1 MSNTGATVSTPAV
14 FSPSP
19 RREVLSV
26 AHLSVQFGGIRALVD
41 LSFEVTPGEVVVI
54 IGPNGAG
61 KSTTLNAISGLVPC
75 RGEIVLNHRS
85 IVNCSPSQLA
95 SSGVGRSFQD
105 PQLIDRSTVLDNV
118 LNGAHARLGYAPW
131 QQVFSPFSVARGER
145 QATELAMHLLDT
157 VRLAPYAHAKVHD
170 LSYGARKLVDIVRAL
185 ASRPSVLLL
194 DEPTSGLDRDKS
206 AELEELIVSLS
217 QKSDIAI
224 LVVEH
229 HMDMV
234 RRVASRVVA
243 LQAGQVLMAGTP
255 TEVLDSA
262 DLQASFVGSSAHR
275 STRGGAQC

>member
-1 MSNTGATVSTPAV
+1 MRQSRAATSAPLAVSPPA
-14 FSPSP
+14 SP
-19 RREVLSV
+19 ELLSV
-26 AHLSVQFGGIRALVD
+26 SHLSVQFGGIRALLD
-41 LSFEVTPGEVVVI
+41 LSLDVRPGEVVVI

-75 RGEIVLNHRS
+75 RGEVL
-85 IVNCSPSQLA
+85 VNGQSTRKCSPSQLA
-95 SSGVGRSFQD
+95 AVGVGRSFQD

-118 LNGAHARLGYAPW
+118 LCGAHASLGYAPW
-131 QQVFSPFSVARGER
+131 QQVLLPLSVARRER
-145 QATELAMHLLDT
+145 QATEFAMHLLDK
-157 VRLAPYAHAKVHD
+157 VRLATYMHAKVHD

-217 QKSDIAI
+217 RESDIAI

-234 RRVASRVVA
+234 RRVATRVVA
-243 LQAGQVLMAGTP
+243 LQAGEVLMTGTP

-262 DLQASFVGSSAHR
+262 ELQASFVGSSAQR
-275 STRGGAQC
+275 PTVGGA